1 MHDWFKTGIKLYLIS
16 DVWWAS
22 SRSFEGVGGGG
33 GGALIFGW
41 WDLIMLINGLEEKGV
56 KMWGS

>member
-33 GGALIFGW
+33 GGALIW
-41 WDLIMLINGLEEKGV
+41 ADET
-56 KMWGS
+56 